1 MTDTADAKMV
11 TARDYAVG
19 LLSGND
25 YAQAAR
31 LVGSDRVFA
40 DEVART
46 EAMLASIAL
55 QLPAHDV
62 SDDFFGRLEARIDM
76 AEAQAAKCAVTRAAE
91 GVWIDWLPGARIKVL
106 HRKPEIRRQT
116 FLLELAPGART
127 DTHLHE
133 DDEECY
139 VISGDIWFGDT
150 ELKTGDYHL
159 AQRSAV
165 HGDVRSVGGCLCL
178 IISSME

>member
-1 MTDTADAKMV
+1 MTNPADATMV

-19 LLSGND
+19 LLTGAD

-31 LVGSDRVFA
+31 MVENDTAFA

-46 EAMLASIAL
+46 EAMLASVAA

-62 SDDFFGRLEARIDM
+62 SDDFFDRLEARLDM
-76 AEAQAAKCAVTRAAE
+76 AAPPAAKCIVARATE
-91 GVWIDWLPGARIKVL
+91 GLWIDWLPGARIKVL

-116 FLLELAPGART
+116 FLLELAPGARA
-127 DTHLHE
+127 DTHHHD

-139 VISGDIWFGDT
+139 VVSGDIWFGDT
-150 ELKTGDYHL
+150 ELRAGDYHL
-159 AQRSAV
+159 AQKGAL
-165 HGDVRSVGGCLCL
+165 HGDVRSVSGCLCV
-178 IISSME
+178 IISAMD